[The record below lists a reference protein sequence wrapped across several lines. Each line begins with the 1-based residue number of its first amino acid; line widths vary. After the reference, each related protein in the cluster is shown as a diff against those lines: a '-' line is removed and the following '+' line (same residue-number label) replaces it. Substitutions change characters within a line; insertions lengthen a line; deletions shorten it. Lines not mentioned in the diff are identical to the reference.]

1 MGDIYNDIEEYNRNK
16 KCKLIIVFDNIIAD
30 MLSNKKINPT
40 VAKLFIKGKKIN
52 ISLVFITQSYFA
64 VPENIR
70 LNHYENSKQVR
81 ASTKELIIH

>member
-1 MGDIYNDIEEYNRNK
+1 MGDIYNDIEEYNRHK
-16 KCKLIIVFDNIIAD
+16 KCKIIIVFDNIIAD

-70 LNHYENSKQVR
+70 LNYYENSKQVR

>member
-1 MGDIYNDIEEYNRNK
+1 MGDIYNDIEEYNRHK
-16 KCKLIIVFDNIIAD
+16 KCKIIIVFDNIIAD

-70 LNHYENSKQVR
+70 LNYYENSKQGR

>member
-1 MGDIYNDIEEYNRNK
+1 MGDIYNDIEEYNRHK
-16 KCKLIIVFDNIIAD
+16 KCKIIIVFDNIIAD
-30 MLSNKKINPT
+30 RLSNKKINPT

-64 VPENIR
+64 YYTQSY
-70 LNHYENSKQVR
+70 YENSKQVR

>member
-16 KCKLIIVFDNIIAD
+16 KCKIIIVFDNIIAD
-30 MLSNKKINPT
+30 MLNPT

-70 LNHYENSKQVR
+70 LNYYENSKQVR